1 MFDVVDLDK
10 GISDELK
17 AEIDRD
23 GGLLYEKI

>member
-17 AEIDRD
+17 AEIDR
-23 GGLLYEKI
+23 GGVLLYEKI

>member
-23 GGLLYEKI
+23 GVLLYEKI